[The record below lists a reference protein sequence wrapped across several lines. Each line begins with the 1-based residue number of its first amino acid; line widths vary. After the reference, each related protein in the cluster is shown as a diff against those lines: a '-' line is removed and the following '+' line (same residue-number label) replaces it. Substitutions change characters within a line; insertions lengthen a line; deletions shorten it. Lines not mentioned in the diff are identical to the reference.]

1 MSPLKRFNKVAPS
14 PVKPSTTA
22 TPSAPTQLMKSF
34 AATAAV
40 QPSSLQSSSASLLE
54 EKKLQSEVVSM
65 MTERAGSTPNL
76 DEIEREG
83 EQKNV
88 AKPITLEPVI
98 VVKSKNGDLMVQEQE
113 GKYKQGNDTSTV
125 LCRCH

>member
-22 TPSAPTQLMKSF
+22 TPSAPTQLTKSF
-34 AATAAV
+34 AAAAAV
-40 QPSSLQSSSASLLE
+40 QPPSLQSSSASLLE
-54 EKKLQSEVVSM
+54 GKKFHQPEAVSV

-88 AKPITLEPVI
+88 ARPITLEPVI
-98 VVKSKNGDLMVQEQE
+98 VVKSKNGDLMVQDGE
-113 GKYKQGNDTSTV
+113 GKD
-125 LCRCH
+125 